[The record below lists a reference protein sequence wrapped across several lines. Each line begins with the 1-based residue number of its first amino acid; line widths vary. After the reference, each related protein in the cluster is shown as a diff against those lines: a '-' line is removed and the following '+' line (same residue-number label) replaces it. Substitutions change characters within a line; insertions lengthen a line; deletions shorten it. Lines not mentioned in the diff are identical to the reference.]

1 MTALAKYDAARRA
14 INEACKTDEVAK
26 IRDVHEALRFA
37 AHIAGNYDMEAQCAE
52 IRLRAER
59 KIGQLQIERKK
70 TGDLH
75 RGGRPSKTGSSL
87 EPVSP
92 TLEDLGIDKKLS
104 MRAQGLAGI
113 ADRAFEG
120 MLERKLEEI
129 RARNGRVSLDLL
141 KETRL
146 QRARSAHEAKTYEGG
161 TVEDLHKLAASGKK
175 FGAIYADPAWKF
187 ESWGEQGQDRAAGNH
202 YTLTTLDDM
211 KAMPVEAL
219 ASDDCV
225 LLMWVSDPM
234 LPHALELIAAWGFTF
249 KTVAFTWVKASKTGE
264 AEHLGNGYWT
274 RANPEM
280 CLLATRGK
288 PERLNADVRQL
299 LVHPVMEHSRKPE
312 EAANRIMRLVAG
324 PYLELFARRPR
335 EHWTC
340 WGNELPFSISSEEV
354 PHDRITGEILDER
367 FTVPPAMAAPIEG
380 ACCNHRVAPPINGHP
395 IVEQDEDEEETDAP
409 PAEQQEPAALQA
421 SAPDD
426 LDIPPFLRRTA

>member
-26 IRDVHEALRFA
+26 IRDVHEALRLA
-37 AHIAGNYDMEAQCAE
+37 AHIAGNFDMEAQCAE

-59 KIGQLQIERKK
+59 RIGQLQIERKK
-70 TGDLH
+70 AGDLH
-75 RGGRPSKTGSSL
+75 KGGRPSKKTGSNE

-92 TLEDLGIDKKLS
+92 TLEELGIDKKLS

-113 ADRAFEG
+113 GERAFEG
-120 MLERKLEEI
+120 MLERKLAEI
-129 RARNGRVSLDLL
+129 RSRSGRVSLDLL
-141 KETRL
+141 KETRM
-146 QRARSAHEAKTYEGG
+146 QRARAAHEAKTYEGG
-161 TVEDLHKLAASGKK
+161 TVEDLRELADSGAR
-175 FGAIYADPAWKF
+175 FGVIYADPAWKF
-187 ESWGEQGQDRAAGNH
+187 ETWSPQGQDRAAANH
-202 YTLTTLDDM
+202 YTLTTLDGM

-225 LLMWVSDPM
+225 LFMWVSDPM

-280 CLLATRGK
+280 CLLASRGK
-288 PERLNADVRQL
+288 PERLHADVRQL

-312 EAANRIMRLVAG
+312 EAANRIMRMVAG

-335 EHWTC
+335 DGWVS
-340 WGNELPFSISSEEV
+340 WGNELEFRLPPIEAARSAGPEAVAQEGALEPGVDF
-354 PHDRITGEILDER
+354 DKDTGEILER
-367 FTVPPAMAAPIEG
+367 DDAA
-380 ACCNHRVAPPINGHP
+380 
-395 IVEQDEDEEETDAP
+395 EDEEEAAASPAP
-409 PAEQQEPAALQA
+409 IDDQPAPLRAA
-421 SAPDD
+421 SED
-426 LDIPPFLRRTA
+426 LDIPPFLRRVS